1 MTLELTSIPLAWLA
15 GVLSILSPCVWP
27 LIPMV
32 MASSANASRWG
43 LPFLALGLSGAFALA
58 GGVLTFVLLNLGLP
72 PDALRWV
79 GAALLVAIGLILLIK
94 PLGEWANIQLSL
106 LSSRFNIQQPQTGS
120 TQGQLAVGFMLGLV
134 WLPCVGPTLG
144 AAIALASVG
153 QSMATASLILF
164 AYGLGC
170 AIALIIAALLSQKLV
185 QTISPGL
192 LSRALQAKQVLG
204 GIMLLLG
211 MIIFTGLDK
220 LLETLAI
227 QYLPDWSYAL

>member
-1 MTLELTSIPLAWLA
+1 MALEFTSLPLASVA

-43 LPFLALGLSGAFALA
+43 LVFLALGLSLAFALA

-79 GAALLVAIGLILLIK
+79 GTALLILVGLVLLIK
-94 PLGEWANIQLSL
+94 PLGEWANTRLSM
-106 LSSRFNIQQPQTGS
+106 LSSRFNIHQPQTAS
-120 TQGQLAVGFMLGLV
+120 TLGQLAVGFMLGLV

-153 QSMATASLILF
+153 QSLAMASAILF
-164 AYGLGC
+164 CYGLGC
-170 AIALIIAALLSQKLV
+170 ALALIVAAVLSQKV
-185 QTISPGL
+185 VRAVSPGL
-192 LSRALQAKQVLG
+192 LSRALQAKQMLG
-204 GIMLLLG
+204 GIMVLLG
-211 MIIFTGLDK
+211 LMIFTGLDK
-220 LLETLAI
+220 QLETLAI
-227 QYLPDWSYAL
+227 QYLPDWSYSL